1 MTYRPEPDE
10 EFSPRAEHARIPHA
24 SRRTSLRTLLLGL
37 AALCVAVYSVHVML
51 PEGLSSRNDAQG
63 AAQAAQQIAGQ
74 ATGWRD
80 VTPEEAYAIIRQRQ
94 NDETFM
100 VLDVRTPAEYAEGHV
115 QGARNIDF
123 TSPEFRDRVR
133 SLNRNRT
140 YLVYCRSG
148 NRSGKALEVF
158 RDLGFTSVLHMNGGT
173 LAWNAANLPLEK

>member
-10 EFSPRAEHARIPHA
+10 EFSPRAEHARIPYA
-24 SRRTSLRTLLLGL
+24 RKRTTLRTMLLWL
-37 AALCVAVYSVHVML
+37 AALCVAAYSVQAML
-51 PEGLSSRNDAQG
+51 PRVAPDTVSAG
-63 AAQAAQQIAGQ
+63 QQTSGQ

-80 VTPEEAYAIIRQRQ
+80 VTPQEAATVIGQHA
-94 NDETFM
+94 NDEAFM
-100 VLDVRTPAEYAEGHV
+100 VLDVRTPGEFSEGHL

-148 NRSGKALEVF
+148 NRSSKALEVF
-158 RDLGFTSVLHMNGGT
+158 RELGFTSVLHMDGGT
-173 LAWNAANLPLEK
+173 LAWNAAGLPLEK

>member
-10 EFSPRAEHARIPHA
+10 EFSPRAEHARIPYA
-24 SRRTSLRTLLLGL
+24 RKRTTLRTMLLWL
-37 AALCVAVYSVHVML
+37 AALCVAAYSVQAML
-51 PEGLSSRNDAQG
+51 PRITPDTVRAG
-63 AAQAAQQIAGQ
+63 QQTAGQ

-80 VTPEEAYAIIRQRQ
+80 VPPQEAAAIMEQRRG
-94 NDETFM
+94 DDAFM
-100 VLDVRTPAEYAEGHV
+100 VLDVRTPGEFSEGHLR
-115 QGARNIDF
+115 GARNIDF

-158 RDLGFTSVLHMNGGT
+158 RELGFASVLHMDGGT
-173 LAWNAANLPLEK
+173 LAWNAAGLPLEK

>member
-10 EFSPRAEHARIPHA
+10 EFSPRAEHARIPYA
-24 SRRTSLRTLLLGL
+24 RKRTTLRTMLLWL
-37 AALCVAVYSVHVML
+37 AALCVAAYSVQAML
-51 PEGLSSRNDAQG
+51 PRIAPDIVR
-63 AAQAAQQIAGQ
+63 AAQQTAGQ
-74 ATGWRD
+74 VDGHVAGWGN
-80 VTPEEAYAIIRQRQ
+80 VTPQEAATVMGQRA
-94 NDETFM
+94 NDEAFM
-100 VLDVRTPAEYAEGHV
+100 VLDVRTPGEFSEGHL

-158 RDLGFTSVLHMNGGT
+158 RELGFTSILHMDGGT
-173 LAWNAANLPLEK
+173 LAWNAAGLPLEK

>member
-10 EFSPRAEHARIPHA
+10 EFSPRAEHARIPYA
-24 SRRTSLRTLLLGL
+24 RKRTTLRTMLLWL
-37 AALCVAVYSVHVML
+37 AALCVAAYSVQAML
-51 PEGLSSRNDAQG
+51 PRIAPDIVR
-63 AAQAAQQIAGQ
+63 AAQQTAGQ
-74 ATGWRD
+74 VDGHVAGWRN
-80 VTPEEAYAIIRQRQ
+80 VTPQEAATVMGQRA
-94 NDETFM
+94 NDEAFM
-100 VLDVRTPAEYAEGHV
+100 VLDVRTPGEFSEGHL

-158 RDLGFTSVLHMNGGT
+158 RELGFTSILHMDGGT
-173 LAWNAANLPLEK
+173 LAWNAAGLPLEK

>member
-24 SRRTSLRTLLLGL
+24 PRRTSLRTLLLGL
-37 AALCVAVYSVHVML
+37 AALCVAVYTAHVML
-51 PEGLSSRNDAQG
+51 QPGTPAT
-63 AAQAAQQIAGQ
+63 AQATQQTGQMGQTGQ

-80 VTPEEAYAIIRQRQ
+80 VTPQEAAAIIEQRQ
-94 NDETFM
+94 ADDAFM
-100 VLDVRTPAEYAEGHV
+100 VLDVRTPPEFAEGHL

-140 YLVYCRSG
+140 YLMYCRSG
-148 NRSGKALEVF
+148 NRSTKALEVF
-158 RDLGFTSVLHMNGGT
+158 RELGFTSVLHMNGGT
-173 LAWNAANLPLEK
+173 LAWNAAGLPLEK

>member
-24 SRRTSLRTLLLGL
+24 RRRTSLRTLLLGL

-63 AAQAAQQIAGQ
+63 AAQAAPA

-80 VTPEEAYAIIRQRQ
+80 VTPGEAYAIIQQRQ

-100 VLDVRTPAEYAEGHV
+100 VLDVRTPAEYAEGHL

-158 RDLGFTSVLHMNGGT
+158 RELGFTSVLHMNGGT